1 MEMALQKIVGIIA
14 GKISYSFDMP
24 CMSSHIDGVVRH
36 NSFPVVS
43 KLLF

>member
-1 MEMALQKIVGIIA
+1 MEVALQKIVRIIA
-14 GKISYSFDMP
+14 GKISYAFDMFIL
-24 CMSSHIDGVVRH
+24 SSRINGVVRH